1 MAIEYLIRCGYGSA
15 AEDLKNLAGKHGG
28 SGNITLT
35 CGLSDTPFLY
45 VRQAEGTGNH
55 AKNFRTS
62 KN

>member
-1 MAIEYLIRCGYGSA
+1 MLCRVGTKARH
-15 AEDLKNLAGKHGG
+15 LKNLAGKHGG

-55 AKNFRTS
+55 ETNFRAS
-62 KN
+62 ES